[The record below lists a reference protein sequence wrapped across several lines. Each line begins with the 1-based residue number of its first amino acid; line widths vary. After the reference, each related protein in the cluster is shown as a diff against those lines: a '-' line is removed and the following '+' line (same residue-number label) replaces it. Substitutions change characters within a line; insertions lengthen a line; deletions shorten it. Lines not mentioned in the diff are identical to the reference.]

1 MLISPATYASAVKLL
16 LSKTRQIGVSAKPRM
31 LQRLLQV
38 LQVRAHKTM
47 STIGKYS
54 RVKDAHKATSTKFH
68 TLLAGKDELSLPGEI
83 VLLETCIQSAKEQAF
98 LAEENMNKAE
108 SAADEVGM
116 KIYKDELLW
125 QLDLK
130 SKLVIKQAVKLH
142 EFSQQQGES
151 DNPYKHSQEV
161 L

>member
-16 LSKTRQIGVSAKPRM
+16 LSKTRQIGASAKPRM

-38 LQVRAHKTM
+38 LQARAHKTM
-47 STIGKYS
+47 STLGNDS
-54 RVKDAHKATSTKFH
+54 RVKDAHKATSIKFH

-83 VLLETCIQSAKEQAF
+83 VLLETRIQIAKEQAF

-116 KIYKDELLW
+116 KIYKNELLW

-130 SKLVIKQAVKLH
+130 SKLVIKQAVKLDK
-142 EFSQQQGES
+142 FSQQQGES